1 MWVAAEAD
9 LTPARR
15 VLPIV
20 WVYRARQEIGMYSS
34 SLGASVRAHLLR
46 NFGFAACLALAALA
60 LATASASATEN
71 AAPVTEQGDS
81 SPYIRLHG
89 EDGHFRVVVMGD
101 SLADGMYSGLYRVMK
116 DDTRLTFTKK
126 SKVNTAIVRADRYD
140 WSEAAQEI
148 AGENAYD
155 VAVIV
160 FGANELQSIREDGHA
175 YHFKQPGWVER
186 FGKRIDDIIA
196 SLKGRNIATYWVGL
210 PITRKDRYQ
219 EEYFYVNNL
228 FREAAQR
235 NGIRYVDMWSAF
247 ADANGEFTPFGP
259 NLAGEEILLRAD
271 DGVHFTPE
279 GYDKYANVVADML
292 RKDVAAVESE
302 IVRGTCE
309 AGQGNCRGP
318 R

>member
-1 MWVAAEAD
+1 MWVAAEAG
-9 LTPARR
+9 LTPARC

-20 WVYRARQEIGMYSS
+20 WVFRARQETGMYSS
-34 SLGASVRAHLLR
+34 SLGASAGAHLLR
-46 NFGFAACLALAALA
+46 NIGFAACLALAGLSFAGLRV
-60 LATASASATEN
+60 SATEN
-71 AAPVTEQGDS
+71 AAPVTEQDVA
-81 SPYIRLHG
+81 PYIKLHG
-89 EDGHFRVVVMGD
+89 EDGRFRVVVMGD

-140 WSEAAQEI
+140 WNEAAHEI
-148 AGENAYD
+148 AGEKAYD

-175 YHFKQPGWVER
+175 YHFKQPGWAER

-196 SLKGRNIATYWVGL
+196 SLKGQDIATYWVGL

-219 EEYFYVNNL
+219 EEYAYVNGL
-228 FREAAQR
+228 FREAAER
-235 NGIRYVDMWSAF
+235 NGIRYVEMWSAF

-271 DGVHFTPE
+271 DGVHFTTE
-279 GYDKYANVVADML
+279 GYDKYASVVADML

-302 IVRGTCE
+302 IVKDTCE
-309 AGQGNCRGP
+309 ADVGNCRGP